1 MSSKKGAPLG
11 ALILHHQAGYRKHP
25 TLPVFMRCCAL
36 GLGKK
41 VKILLELSPLEGF
54 PPPGILGSIETQQGR
69 CHRMVDRPGTQ
80 GRTDRTCDQA
90 WKGPSCLSPHL
101 ARLSRRSAPGLN
113 TKTPGTRVPGA
124 FCIPFGTSYFFAAF
138 FAPAKE
144 SVMRWSFGSKRVMEN
159 G

>member
-54 PPPGILGSIETQQGR
+54 PPPASSDQLKPSKDGVIEWWTDQELKAELIALVIRHGKDLAAY
-69 CHRMVDRPGTQ
+69 HRIWLDYHGDLHQ
-80 GRTDRTCDQA
+80 D
-90 WKGPSCLSPHL
+90 
-101 ARLSRRSAPGLN
+101 
-113 TKTPGTRVPGA
+113 
-124 FCIPFGTSYFFAAF
+124 
-138 FAPAKE
+138 
-144 SVMRWSFGSKRVMEN
+144 
-159 G
+159 